1 VAGGGLKTRDQAPL
15 RDGSRHRGPC
25 AGPCGW
31 EGGSGC
37 DKHAVIPMAMPGRW
51 DQRPPAG
58 RGTPR
63 MRGRAPFARRL
74 DHLFTAR
81 CPCRAPGRARQGRA
95 LALSSEFFPSAGL
108 GADPGVHGEACPELV
123 ETPPHGPHW
132 RISAAASGVMSPGRA
147 KRRSSYD
154 TSQFSKRFS
163 PSRTAPHPYY
173 QRCWTPGAVPPP
185 ITQGQPLSVGL
196 SSCGMLRASGDS
208 WGFLRT
214 SGIGF
219 PPRSGPSFAL
229 SRWLFS

>member
-1 VAGGGLKTRDQAPL
+1 MSAPVPVELQRPAGTGRQAPTTLTHRSISYSGPGEACVRMEVLLEGRRVVAGGGLKTRDQAPL

-123 ETPPHGPHW
+123 ETPPHGPTG
-132 RISAAASGVMSPGRA
+132 ASR
-147 KRRSSYD
+147 
-154 TSQFSKRFS
+154 
-163 PSRTAPHPYY
+163 
-173 QRCWTPGAVPPP
+173 
-185 ITQGQPLSVGL
+185 
-196 SSCGMLRASGDS
+196 
-208 WGFLRT
+208 
-214 SGIGF
+214 
-219 PPRSGPSFAL
+219 PRPQA
-229 SRWLFS
+229 